1 MDSWRYTRPLTQ
13 STSYDKPSYTTA
25 SNYFMSQPTMVHLSL
40 SLTPV
45 HDKLDART
53 IYLTQN
59 RSTQSIG
66 RSSKT
71 SGKGMEA
78 DSMNALFDCP
88 VISRKHAELRYHPL
102 DPRGEMSVVDQDSMH
117 GTYVNAR
124 KLGHGEPY
132 YLRSG
137 DEIQLGDRVTRG
149 AETHTGLRLTYELHD
164 ANQQTSSQGRLNAST
179 NTFAVPSASE
189 DEDDDDN
196 SSIGIAPH
204 FTSSAKTTP
213 EKTAMLGSQDKP
225 IDLSQADTRR
235 RSVVDLVEEDD
246 EDDEELFVG
255 RASKPAV
262 TYGKEERTFV
272 KDTYDNVEEDLEAL
286 WRAGSKP
293 NGSGYI
299 HNYSK
304 PSAETSDLVN
314 PRAIAR
320 AVAENVMSRGY
331 GGQPSQALGRVSPV
345 DDDSVSE
352 ASSDSGIVPQV
363 EDEDDLSD
371 SDASS
376 IAGSITYVTKD
387 DSSDAASVP
396 SDDEEEEE
404 EEDDEDRPE
413 ELSSSMRQ
421 PSPELGGPLHVASS
435 SSASQPAPATSAF
448 GYPHSTFAP
457 YVPASQPRYDP
468 VRGLDT
474 NPPVQ
479 PSQKSYYEA
488 TLAKYR
494 IQHTYSSFTGAGAPA
509 EPRTTRWDVPPTDV
523 LPAPTKPL
531 DNNTQF
537 YSYAPEAASQKS
549 PHYLYPTAA
558 QPYGYSVTFEDQQE
572 RDTDIKAERALKEK
586 VAAAKTD
593 SVKVRMDVDSL
604 VNGPAA
610 NRDTEF
616 GDMFMTPAVPSTT
629 TAGASTTVTG
639 SKRKATAM
647 EDGAADREKPH
658 AHWFKSLME
667 DKNGVNDG
675 DHYGRETAKATHH
688 DGVPDEEV
696 ELLQVAPP
704 RKKVK
709 SVKKME
715 MSKTAGVAKEV
726 VKYAAAATAGGA
738 GMMAFLA
745 SPLAGKVLEWLA

>member
-1 MDSWRYTRPLTQ
+1 MESWRYTRPLTQ
-13 STSYDKPSYTTA
+13 STSYDKPSYTTT

-40 SLTPV
+40 TPV
-45 HDKLDART
+45 HDKLDSRT

-102 DPRGEMSVVDQDSMH
+102 DPRGEMSVIDQDSMH
-117 GTYVNAR
+117 GTYVNTR

-149 AETHTGLRLTYELHD
+149 AETHTGLRLIYELHD
-164 ANQQTSSQGRLNAST
+164 ADQQTSTQGRLNAST

-196 SSIGIAPH
+196 SSVGIAPH

-235 RSVVDLVEEDD
+235 RSVVNLVDEDD
-246 EDDEELFVG
+246 EDDEELFGG

-262 TYGKEERTFV
+262 TYRKEERTFV
-272 KDTYDNVEEDLEAL
+272 KDTYDNGEEDLEAL

-293 NGSGYI
+293 NGSGYM

-304 PSAETSDLVN
+304 PSAEESDLVN
-314 PRAIAR
+314 PREIAR
-320 AVAENVMSRGY
+320 AVAENAMSRGY
-331 GGQPSQALGRVSPV
+331 GGQPSQALGRVSLV

-387 DSSDAASVP
+387 ESSDAASVP

-404 EEDDEDRPE
+404 EEDEDRPE

-435 SSASQPAPATSAF
+435 SSASQPAPATSTF
-448 GYPHSTFAP
+448 GYPHSAFAP

-479 PSQKSYYEA
+479 PSQKSHYEA
-488 TLAKYR
+488 TLAKYG

-509 EPRTTRWDVPPTDV
+509 EPRTTRWDVPPTGV

-537 YSYAPEAASQKS
+537 YSYAPDTASHK
-549 PHYLYPTAA
+549 PYYLYPTTA
-558 QPYGYSVTFEDQQE
+558 QPNRYSMTFADQQE
-572 RDTDIKAERALKEK
+572 RDIDIKAERALKEK
-586 VAAAKTD
+586 VAGAKTD

-610 NRDTEF
+610 NRETEF

-629 TAGASTTVTG
+629 AAGASTTVTG

-647 EDGAADREKPH
+647 EDGADREKS
-658 AHWFKSLME
+658 HWFNKLLK
-667 DKNGVNDG
+667 DDGNDVNDEDRHG
-675 DHYGRETAKATHH
+675 GA
-688 DGVPDEEV
+688 PDEEI

-709 SVKKME
+709 SVKTME
-715 MSKTAGVAKEV
+715 KSKTAGVAKEV

-745 SPLAGKVLEWLA
+745 SPLAGKVLEWLT

>member
-13 STSYDKPSYTTA
+13 STSYDKPSYTTT

-40 SLTPV
+40 TPV
-45 HDKLDART
+45 HDKLDSRT

-102 DPRGEMSVVDQDSMH
+102 DPRGEMSVIDQDSMH
-117 GTYVNAR
+117 GTYVNTR

-149 AETHTGLRLTYELHD
+149 AETHTGLRLIYELHD
-164 ANQQTSSQGRLNAST
+164 ADQQTSTQGRLNAST

-196 SSIGIAPH
+196 SSVGIAPH

-235 RSVVDLVEEDD
+235 RSVVNLVDEDD
-246 EDDEELFVG
+246 EDDEELFGG
-255 RASKPAV
+255 RVSKPAV

-272 KDTYDNVEEDLEAL
+272 KDTYDNGEEDLEAL

-293 NGSGYI
+293 NGSGYM

-304 PSAETSDLVN
+304 PSAEESDLVN
-314 PRAIAR
+314 PREIAR

-331 GGQPSQALGRVSPV
+331 SGQPSQALGRVSPV

-404 EEDDEDRPE
+404 EDDEDRPE
-413 ELSSSMRQ
+413 EFSSSMRQ
-421 PSPELGGPLHVASS
+421 PSPELGGLLSVAFS
-435 SSASQPAPATSAF
+435 SSASQPAPATAAF

-474 NPPVQ
+474 HPLAQ
-479 PSQKSYYEA
+479 PLPKSYYEA
-488 TLAKYR
+488 TLAKYG
-494 IQHTYSSFTGAGAPA
+494 IQHTSASYAPFTGAGAPA
-509 EPRTTRWDVPPTDV
+509 EPRATRWDVPPTGT
-523 LPAPTKPL
+523 LPAPTKPV

-537 YSYAPEAASQKS
+537 YSYAPDTASHK
-549 PHYLYPTAA
+549 PYYLYPTTA
-558 QPYGYSVTFEDQQE
+558 QSNRYSMTFEDQQE
-572 RDTDIKAERALKEK
+572 RDIDIKAERALKEK

-610 NRDTEF
+610 NRETEV

-629 TAGASTTVTG
+629 AVGASTTVTG

-647 EDGAADREKPH
+647 EDGGADREKS
-658 AHWFKSLME
+658 HWFNKLLK
-667 DKNGVNDG
+667 DDGNDVNDEDRHG
-675 DHYGRETAKATHH
+675 GA
-688 DGVPDEEV
+688 PDEEI

-709 SVKKME
+709 SVKTME
-715 MSKTAGVAKEV
+715 KSKTAGVAKEV

>member
-1 MDSWRYTRPLTQ
+1 
-13 STSYDKPSYTTA
+13 
-25 SNYFMSQPTMVHLSL
+25 MVHL

-45 HDKLDART
+45 HDKLDSRT

-102 DPRGEMSVVDQDSMH
+102 DPRGEMSVVDQHSMH

-164 ANQQTSSQGRLNAST
+164 TDQQTSSQGRLNAST

-235 RSVVDLVEEDD
+235 RSVVNLVEDD
-246 EDDEELFVG
+246 EDDEELFGG
-255 RASKPAV
+255 RGSKPAV
-262 TYGKEERTFV
+262 TYGKVERTYV
-272 KDTYDNVEEDLEAL
+272 KDTYDNGEEDLEAL

-293 NGSGYI
+293 NGSGYM

-304 PSAETSDLVN
+304 PSAETSDLVD
-314 PRAIAR
+314 PREIAR

-435 SSASQPAPATSAF
+435 SSASQPAPATSTF
-448 GYPHSTFAP
+448 GYPQSAFAP

-468 VRGLDT
+468 VRGLDA
-474 NPPVQ
+474 NPPAQ
-479 PSQKSYYEA
+479 STQKSYYEA
-488 TLAKYR
+488 TLAKYG
-494 IQHTYSSFTGAGAPA
+494 IQHTQASYASFTGASVPT
-509 EPRTTRWDVPPTDV
+509 EPRTTRWDVPPTGV
-523 LPAPTKPL
+523 LPAPTKPV

-537 YSYAPEAASQKS
+537 YSYAPDAVSQKT
-549 PHYLYPTAA
+549 PYYLYPTTA
-558 QPYGYSVTFEDQQE
+558 QPNRYPVTFEDQQE
-572 RDTDIKAERALKEK
+572 RDNRVKSEQALKQRA
-586 VAAAKTD
+586 AAAKTD

-629 TAGASTTVTG
+629 AAGASTTVTS

-647 EDGAADREKPH
+647 EDGAAEREKPH
-658 AHWFKSLME
+658 AHWFKSLM
-667 DKNGVNDG
+667 DDGNGVKDE
-675 DHYGRETAKATHH
+675 DLYGTAKATRHG
-688 DGVPDEEV
+688 GVPDEEA

-709 SVKKME
+709 SVKTME
-715 MSKTAGVAKEV
+715 KSKTAGVAKEV